1 MFAASSATTPPF
13 SAARSL
19 PTGSQPCYFSENDT
33 SFGPV
38 PSRVEVE
45 SAILELQRFMSGLP
59 TTKSQVEGVHGQ
71 VHPHHSK
78 MLQSAGFTKF
88 SEAFAMMQAEPPLQN
103 LVVSISCDKAVW
115 EAILSNEAV
124 HDLQWS
130 LAAGNC
136 EEIQVLS
143 NACNEEKKVRYG
155 EEAELAELILRWI
168 MDFTKSK
175 IVELVENF
183 VSLINEVFRPAPNV
197 RPSSDMLDEKVRSS
211 LLLSVVI
218 LLVVVVAR
226 GQH

>member
-1 MFAASSATTPPF
+1 MF
-13 SAARSL
+13 
-19 PTGSQPCYFSENDT
+19 E
-33 SFGPV
+33 
-38 PSRVEVE
+38 
-45 SAILELQRFMSGLP
+45 
-59 TTKSQVEGVHGQ
+59 
-71 VHPHHSK
+71 
-78 MLQSAGFTKF
+78 
-88 SEAFAMMQAEPPLQN
+88 
-103 LVVSISCDKAVW
+103 
-115 EAILSNEAV
+115 
-124 HDLQWS
+124 
-130 LAAGNC
+130 GNC